1 MSTEVYANDCR
12 LWEIRFHSVD
22 LDIPSYEEES
32 QAGRVFV
39 ETSLQFGM
47 EDGDL
52 YCSVTLTLKLIKGE
66 EGEIKDEDVAAKLKI
81 TATGRFE
88 LPQNHGLEEDRLN
101 NLTDDEVR
109 GFNKI
114 MEPPLILKAKAILS
128 EAGLDGRG
136 LPLQLEPLEGSAAQD
151 LKDGD

>member
-1 MSTEVYANDCR
+1 MSNELVANDCR
-12 LWEIRFHSVD
+12 LWEIRYHSVD
-22 LDIPSYEEES
+22 LDIPSYEDES
-32 QAGRVFV
+32 EANKVFV

-47 EDGDL
+47 EDDDL
-52 YCSVTLTLKLIKGE
+52 FCSVTLTLKLVKGI
-66 EGEIKDEDVAAKLKI
+66 EGEPKDEIKDENIAASLKV

-88 LPQNHGLEEDRLN
+88 LPKDHGLEEGRLDS
-101 NLTDDEVR
+101 LTENEVR

-136 LPLQLEPLEGSAAQD
+136 LPLQLEPLEGYAG
-151 LKDGD
+151 KD